1 MAPSF
6 FVHEKIQE
14 YFECCFAS
22 FYAIIKYCKCLMLI
36 KEIALS
42 LGGYSKVEYVID
54 KGTKRLIEIPIK
66 Q

>member
-1 MAPSF
+1 
-6 FVHEKIQE
+6 
-14 YFECCFAS
+14 
-22 FYAIIKYCKCLMLI
+22 MLI